1 MSQRIGNRARRSRG
15 NDSGAHWIS
24 SSDMMAS
31 LLLVFVL
38 AVVYSIYQYYN
49 MLEIKTMQLNE
60 QQVELDKAQVTLVQ
74 REQELETANVTL
86 MGKQEELAQIQIQL
100 DEKEQDLNAAQIS
113 LGQAQTELE
122 KREQAQVI
130 LQTTLDEQATRLGAM
145 QATLTSQQQRIDD
158 LIGVRGQIIRDLSGA
173 LNAASLRANVDTTTG
188 DIRLES
194 QVFFD
199 TNSFG
204 IKASGQELL
213 NRFLPVYLGVLMRDE
228 YAGYVGEIIIEG
240 HTDTAGSYMSNL
252 KLSQN
257 RALAVAEYCLQM
269 DSLSDD
275 MKTKLQQIL
284 TAKGR
289 SYSDPIYNDDGSV
302 NMDASRRVEFKFRLK
317 DAEMIQEMD
326 KILTGMQE

>member
-1 MSQRIGNRARRSRG
+1 MAYRSLNRARRPRG

-24 SSDMMAS
+24 YSDMMAS

-38 AVVYSIYQYYN
+38 AVSYSIYQYYN
-49 MLEIKTMQLNE
+49 MLELKTMQLNE
-60 QQVELDKAQVTLVQ
+60 QQVELDKAQVTLVK
-74 REQELETANVTL
+74 REEELETANATL

-100 DEKEQDLNAAQIS
+100 DEKEQDLNAAQVS
-113 LGQAQTELE
+113 LGQARTELE
-122 KREQAQVI
+122 KRQQAQVI

-145 QATLTSQQQRIDD
+145 QAVLDNQQERIDD
-158 LIGVRGQIIRDLSGA
+158 LIGVRSKIIRALSGA
-173 LNAASLRANVDTTTG
+173 LNEANLRANVDTTTG

-199 TNSFG
+199 TNSFN

-213 NRFLPVYLGVLMRDE
+213 TRFLPVYLSVLMQEE

-240 HTDTAGSYMSNL
+240 HTDTAGSYITNL

-269 DSLSDD
+269 NSLSAE
-275 MKTKLQQIL
+275 MKEKLQQIL

-289 SYSDPIYNDDGSV
+289 SYSDPIYNADGSV
-302 NMDASRRVEFKFRLK
+302 NMDSSRRVEFKFRLK

-326 KILTGMQE
+326 SILSGARE

>member
-24 SSDMMAS
+24 YSDMMAS